1 MAKKRTFSWGSN
13 VGNPESHLACSR
25 SHSGNQSECRIC
37 IILLTHS
44 FRHIITD
51 AHRLDWWNEKIPEQ
65 QVVGRQDEPL
75 EGQSLP
81 FLDKIHFPLIIP
93 QNINFYICRSPLCRG
108 GGSYVSRM
116 NFKTYCYTNFTQL
129 NKECHWLILDCDT
142 FEQLYPPWDTLQD
155 VIKAWWKVA

>member
-1 MAKKRTFSWGSN
+1 MAKKKTFSWGSN
-13 VGNPESHLACSR
+13 AGNPESHLACSR

-93 QNINFYICRSPLCRG
+93 QNINSYIL
-108 GGSYVSRM
+108 
-116 NFKTYCYTNFTQL
+116 
-129 NKECHWLILDCDT
+129 
-142 FEQLYPPWDTLQD
+142 
-155 VIKAWWKVA
+155 